1 MTNLEEYFIYNSV
14 IHVVNN
20 IKGDIVECGVWKG
33 GSIMTIALTLIKK
46 KNQIKN
52 FSIRYILWNEPS
64 YENDYLFSDKTKLA
78 KELQKK

>member
-1 MTNLEEYFIYNSV
+1 MNKVKNYTMTNPRRIFYLYNSV
-14 IHVVNN
+14 IHVVNNN

-64 YENDYLFSDKTKLA
+64 YEK
-78 KELQKK
+78 